1 MYNIHFHF
9 IYIWA
14 LFVIPKKGKWSG
26 YENKQSMMHLLG
38 TIFYD
43 KNNKHMIQYDC
54 HKDIA
59 IIFLNSH
66 KWNGR
71 VWCDHMYWKVKV

>member
-1 MYNIHFHF
+1 MYNIHLHF

-14 LFVIPKKGKWSG
+14 LFIIPKKGEMVKIW
-26 YENKQSMMHLLG
+26 EQSMMHLLG

-43 KNNKHMIQYDC
+43 KSNKHMIQYDC

-66 KWNGR
+66 K
-71 VWCDHMYWKVKV
+71 